1 MHEEQISGTWL
12 ATATRMSNPNLRQ
25 STEASLPTVT
35 AGVVESAVTLAKA
48 EIRLAIVEARVLVLR
63 VISAVAWVMLAGFCL
78 QVAVALLVMGPL
90 LTMDMSTTARW
101 LTILAPS
108 VLALA
113 LCVFAFTTINKV
125 RRHEQSP
132 K

>member
-1 MHEEQISGTWL
+1 M
-12 ATATRMSNPNLRQ
+12 
-25 STEASLPTVT
+25 PTVT

-101 LTILAPS
+101 LTIIAPS

>member
-1 MHEEQISGTWL
+1 
-12 ATATRMSNPNLRQ
+12 MSNPNLRE

-48 EIRLAIVEARVLVLR
+48 EIRLAIVEARVLILR
-63 VISAVAWVMLAGFCL
+63 VISAVAWVLLAGFCL
-78 QVAVALLVMGPL
+78 QVAVALLVLGPL

-101 LTILAPS
+101 LTIIAPS
-108 VLALA
+108 VVALGI
-113 LCVFAFTTINKV
+113 CVFAFTTINKV
-125 RRHEQSP
+125 RHEQSP